1 MKKKIQS
8 TKVAGKTKLT
18 AAQRLKIAALQ
29 QASPDGGDMKQA
41 LESKAAYDQVHTQL
55 SGVLQLL
62 KEAREKEGISLR
74 ELELR
79 TGISRGSLSRLES
92 GDGNPTIATLDRF
105 AKAIGRE
112 VMITLK

>member
-41 LESKAAYDQVHTQL
+41 LESKAAHDAVGQL
-55 SGVLQLL
+55 SEVLQLL
-62 KEAREKEGISLR
+62 KAAREKDGISLR
-74 ELELR
+74 ELEQR

-92 GDGNPTIATLDRF
+92 GEGNPTIATLDRF